1 MPILGCT
8 HDRYSANTGT
18 TGHELSVYVHEKWL
32 YQHHNFILDVKI
44 YLVGFLLEA
53 GAVVVAALSGL
64 FFLWSIFDDDADLLR
79 DLAPFLGELVFF
91 ETPSLARKDEV
102 LARVDAAVDDLLVD
116 LVSDNGVLDLVLL
129 TGFFSP
135 FLLLT

>member
-1 MPILGCT
+1 M
-8 HDRYSANTGT
+8 
-18 TGHELSVYVHEKWL
+18 
-32 YQHHNFILDVKI
+32 
-44 YLVGFLLEA
+44 VG
-53 GAVVVAALSGL
+53 LSGL
-64 FFLWSIFDDDADLLR
+64 FFRCSIFDDDADLLR

-102 LARVDAAVDDLLVD
+102 LARVDAAVDDLVLD
-116 LVSDNGVLDLVLL
+116 LDSDNVVLDLVLL